1 MKKFLCV
8 ITSLLVSTT
17 FGCNEYTSS
26 SVTIYPKGESTSV
39 HIDLPGHTLDKGS
52 PYEIFYSEDG
62 CDVIIHFTKSGN

>member
-1 MKKFLCV
+1 M
-8 ITSLLVSTT
+8 
-17 FGCNEYTSS
+17 EYTSS